1 MDHRL
6 GAGLDKITS
15 GFQTIIGNTG
25 LGRNGI
31 PIFVSA
37 AIIFIGFFSLYFGTP
52 GSSRE
57 LGHTRALAWFFSQF
71 FFLAALIVA
80 LQGSSLVF
88 IRLVF
93 LVDRML
99 TRLLICLLLG
109 IATSLGFSVR
119 SQPCLLGHQFT
130 YLRCSIESE
139 RSVIK
144 GR

>member
-1 MDHRL
+1 MLMDHRL

-80 LQGSSLVF
+80 LQGSSLLF

-93 LVDRML
+93 GRYNANPITNLSVVRHCHVSWILGTLPAMLVRAPVYL
-99 TRLLICLLLG
+99 
-109 IATSLGFSVR
+109 
-119 SQPCLLGHQFT
+119 FT
-130 YLRCSIESE
+130 LFNRI
-139 RSVIK
+139 
-144 GR
+144 